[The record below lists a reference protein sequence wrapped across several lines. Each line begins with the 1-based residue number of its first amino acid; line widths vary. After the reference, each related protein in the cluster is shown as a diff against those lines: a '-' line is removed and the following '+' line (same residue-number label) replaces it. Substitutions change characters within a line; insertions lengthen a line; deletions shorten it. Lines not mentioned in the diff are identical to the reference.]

1 MALRRW
7 LPVFVLLT
15 AGLCA
20 PDPMAT
26 GVWADT
32 TAGPLKFNWAFVG
45 YSKGDTGGELVR
57 IENDIHLKSGDK
69 FKFFFETL
77 QRDYVYLITC
87 SSQADIYLLFPQDL
101 GRYNGPPP
109 AAGSFYIPVG
119 ANWFQLDDQKGEERF
134 YLLVSRQRL
143 LELESLLKGYLASR
157 GAQQAAFKD
166 SVLSEIRR
174 LRWKHRQF
182 KKSAE
187 RPVAIMGQTRG
198 IKKAT
203 LPDASA
209 VSDLATAIEVE
220 NFFSRTFTI
229 DHQ

>member
-1 MALRRW
+1 MAFRRW
-7 LPVFVLLT
+7 LLVFVLLT
-15 AGLCA
+15 AGLYA
-20 PDPMAT
+20 TDPMAT
-26 GVWADT
+26 CVWADN
-32 TAGPLKFNWAFVG
+32 TAGSLKFNWAFVG

-57 IENDIHLKSGDK
+57 IEKDIHLKSGDK
-69 FKFFFETL
+69 FKFFFETM
-77 QRDYVYLITC
+77 QRGYVYLITQ
-87 SSQADIYLLFPQDL
+87 SSQAAMHLLFPQDL
-101 GRYNGPPP
+101 GTYDGPPP
-109 AAGSFYIPVG
+109 AVGAFYIPSG

-134 YLLVSRQRL
+134 YLLVSTQRL
-143 LELESLLKGYLASR
+143 LELESLLKGYLASK

-166 SVLSEIRR
+166 SVLSEVRR
-174 LRWKHRQF
+174 LRWKHRKF

-209 VSDLATAIEVE
+209 VSDLATFIEAE